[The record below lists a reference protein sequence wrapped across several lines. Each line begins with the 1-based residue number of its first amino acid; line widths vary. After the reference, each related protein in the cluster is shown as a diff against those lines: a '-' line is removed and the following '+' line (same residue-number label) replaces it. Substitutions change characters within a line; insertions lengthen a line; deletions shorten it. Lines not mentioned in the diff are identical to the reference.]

1 MRNLRRS
8 ADTTVVTAMTA
19 PPKQPGP
26 TTEACFVIIVGGEL
40 GRRIPLNSQDLLLG
54 RAETADVVLDLENV
68 SRSHA
73 LVTHRSG
80 NFVLR
85 DLESTNGTYVNDVRV
100 AEHALRDGDR
110 VQIGRAILK
119 FLTGGNVEAQYHA
132 EIYRVMTLDGLTQIH
147 TRRYFEEALVR
158 EIARGQRYGHPFALV
173 MFDVDHFKRVNDS
186 YGHLAGDAVLK
197 HVARRVQE
205 KVRANDVVARLG
217 GEEFAVLLPET
228 ELVGARTFAEKLR
241 QLIAN
246 DTIDACGA
254 LLRVTVSLGVA
265 QHLPSMTTPEAFI
278 QVADERLYDAKRSGR
293 NRVMG

>member
-19 PPKQPGP
+19 PPKQPVQS
-26 TTEACFVIIVGGEL
+26 TEACFVIIVGGEL
-40 GRRIPLNSQDLLLG
+40 GRRIPLASTDLLLG

-73 LVTHRSG
+73 LVTHQSG
-80 NFVLR
+80 GFVLR
-85 DLESTNGTYVNDVRV
+85 DLDSTNGTYVNDVRV

-147 TRRYFEEALVR
+147 TRRYFEEALLR
-158 EIARGQRYGHPFALV
+158 EIARAQRYGHPFALV

-186 YGHLAGDAVLK
+186 YGHLAGDTVLK

-228 ELVGARTFAEKLR
+228 ELAGARTFAEKLR
-241 QLIAN
+241 HLIAS
-246 DTIDACGA
+246 DTIDACGTR
-254 LLRVTVSLGVA
+254 LGVTVSLGVA
-265 QHLPSMTTPEAFI
+265 QYLPSMTSPEAFI
-278 QVADERLYDAKRSGR
+278 QAADERLYDAKRAGR
-293 NRVMG
+293 NRVVG